1 MFADEFLQESLDRLI
16 NNSLETKLFVK
27 SYNNYMTSR
36 RASVGLT
43 IFSWQERL
51 YTVCLT
57 VHDSHRCQ
65 SMHIMV
71 CKEVYT
77 VCKVNLSR
85 GT

>member
-65 SMHIMV
+65 SMHMV

-77 VCKVNLSR
+77 VCKLNLSR
-85 GT
+85 GN